1 MAEPVAG
8 TPPRTTV
15 HSRTPALWV
24 LLGMAV
30 QSAAGLLLNPYRD
43 IDWIALGWLG
53 NDGVTLLLVC
63 PLMAAALSGARR
75 GAPRWQLVRLG
86 LLGYALY
93 NYAFYMLG
101 ASLNAMFPLYIA
113 LFVAALVALTLE
125 FSAGRVAAIAASY
138 APGTPVRLLGG
149 YLAAVA
155 VCLCAV
161 WLAMWALHV
170 FASRPAP
177 GSAEVFR
184 LVAALD
190 LGFMVPALS
199 IGGVLLWRR
208 RPLGY
213 VLGGVAAIQAA
224 LYLLVLCV
232 NSALA
237 VHRGLAA
244 WPGELP
250 IWAPLCA
257 ATGACALVLLR
268 HVSTAQAAATNAA

>member
-1 MAEPVAG
+1 MQ
-8 TPPRTTV
+8 PPRT
-15 HSRTPALWV
+15 
-24 LLGMAV
+24 LLLLLLAGMTA
-30 QSAAGLLLNPYRD
+30 QSALGLALNPYRD
-43 IDWIALGWLG
+43 IAWIALSWLG

-63 PLMAAALSGARR
+63 PMLALALTGARLH
-75 GAPRWQLVRLG
+75 APRWQLVRLG

-101 ASLNAMFPLYIA
+101 AALNAVFPLYVA
-113 LFVAALVALTLE
+113 LFVAALVALVAE
-125 FSAGRVAAIAASY
+125 FPPGRVSALAAAFSSA
-138 APGTPVRLLGG
+138 TPARLLGG
-149 YLAAVA
+149 YLVAVA
-155 VCLCAV
+155 FCLSAV
-161 WLAMWALHV
+161 WLVMWALHV
-170 FASRPAP
+170 FADRSAP
-177 GSAEVFR
+177 GSPEVFR

-213 VLGGVAAIQAA
+213 VLAGVAGIQAA
-224 LYLLVLCV
+224 LYLFVLSV

-237 VHRGLAA
+237 IDRGLAA

-257 ATGACALVLLR
+257 ATATAALVLLR
-268 HVSTAQAAATNAA
+268 HVPAGAATRHQR